1 MSVFPSAATTVRLAR
16 VGGVAVLAAGLLA
29 GCNPA
34 AQPAPGANAGGA
46 PASSAQASFVKQLT
60 GTLRTSGFNPSDEVG
75 KARSQLATDAIKP
88 ATVTMDTTNF
98 DAQKFAAQAAS
109 NQTPDLIQV
118 DRAMIGTL
126 ADKGL
131 IMPLDACYTTWD
143 VKPSEQ
149 YYPAA
154 LKDVTYAGKLYGVPQ
169 FFQTA
174 MLIGDKTVMS
184 AAGVTADQLDT
195 SKPDQLVAAATKMY
209 KASGGKP
216 SVLGVDAD
224 LPGSA
229 AMWLQVFGGSTH
241 DETGKP
247 TLDNAKNVEAL
258 TWMKKLA
265 DAQGGYAAMKS
276 FKDTMDTF
284 GDNNQYV
291 KHQVGAQT
299 WAQWYINVLSN
310 TKSKVSVVGIPI
322 KTADGKAMG
331 YAGGTAFAIPT
342 GSKNPSA
349 ACAFAIKA
357 TSTDAWKAAG
367 DARAETV
374 KTKNSINT
382 GLFTGS
388 PTGDKAVKDAHV
400 TASGNADFDQ
410 LIATSYST
418 LENTSSFGSSAAG
431 AQIKD
436 ALANA
441 VAVALSGEK
450 DPKAALADAQATA
463 LRAWEQTTV
472 GKKG

>member
-1 MSVFPSAATTVRLAR
+1 MPSTSSRVDAVRLIRTGA
-16 VGGVAVLAAGLLA
+16 VAAAALSLLA

-34 AQPAPGANAGGA
+34 AQSGAGVPGSNA
-46 PASSAQASFVKQLT
+46 PASTAASFSKDLT
-60 GTLRTSGFNPSDEVG
+60 GTLKTSGFNPSDEVG
-75 KARSQLATDAIKP
+75 KARSQLATEAIKP
-88 ATVTMDTTNF
+88 VTVTMDTTNF

-118 DRAMIGTL
+118 DRASLATL

-131 IMPLDACYTTWD
+131 IMPLDACYTTWG
-143 VKPSEQ
+143 VTPTQQ

-154 LKDVTYAGKLYGVPQ
+154 ISDVTYQGKVYGVPQ
-169 FFQTA
+169 FFQTV

-184 AAGVTADQLDT
+184 AAGVTPEQLDT
-195 SKPDQLVAAATKMY
+195 SKPDQLVAAAQKMY
-209 KASGGKP
+209 KATGGKP

-229 AMWLQVFGGSTH
+229 AMWLQVFGGAAH
-241 DETGKP
+241 DDKGKP
-247 TLDNAKNVEAL
+247 TLASAKNVEAL
-258 TWMKKLA
+258 TWMKKLT

-291 KHQVGAQT
+291 KHQVGVQT

-310 TKSKVSVVGIPI
+310 TKSKVSVVGVPI
-322 KTADGKAMG
+322 KSSDGKAMG
-331 YAGGTAFAIPT
+331 YASGTSFAIPT

-367 DARAETV
+367 DARAATV
-374 KTKNSINT
+374 KAKNSINT
-382 GLFTGS
+382 GLFTAS
-388 PTGDKAVKDAHV
+388 PSGDKAVRDAHV

-410 LIATSYST
+410 LISTAYST
-418 LENTSSFGSSAAG
+418 LDNTASFGSSAAG
-431 AQIKD
+431 AQIND

-441 VAVALSGEK
+441 VAVTLSGEK
-450 DPKAALADAQATA
+450 DPKSALDDAQATA
-463 LRAWEQTTV
+463 LRAWEQTAA
-472 GKKG
+472 GKQG